1 MSRRNSLKTRHG
13 KRAVSD
19 MPSFCA
25 ALADCRV
32 VHAWKYKLAE
42 CLSLVHIQAYSAVPP
57 SYTTVM
63 DLNRKLEA
71 FPVYDFPAYGASGQ
85 ATADMIMQRH
95 MSKSVKQ
102 EGAAS
107 AVTIYWQGAYRLHR
121 IAVLLYLHRG

>member
-1 MSRRNSLKTRHG
+1 MLPLCLT
-13 KRAVSD
+13 
-19 MPSFCA
+19 
-25 ALADCRV
+25 LADRRA

-57 SYTTVM
+57 TYATVM

-71 FPVYDFPAYGASGQ
+71 FPVYDFPAYGPSGQ

-95 MSKSVKQ
+95 MSKAIKQ

-107 AVTIYWQGAYRLHR
+107 AIATHWQGTYRLHR